1 MQPLEPTEQVVVE
14 DIKHFSEDLLRLY
27 FENAGGDV
35 ESAVL
40 NEVEQSVII
49 TFKDRKGSAVT
60 PHIKYHCVNVHVV

>member
-14 DIKHFSEDLLRLY
+14 DIKNFNDDLLRLY

-35 ESAVL
+35 ESVVL
-40 NEVEQSVII
+40 NEVEQSAII

-60 PHIKYHCVNVHVV
+60 LHIKYYCVNVHVA